1 VNILCIEKI
10 RRGRLVIVSKKD
22 KEEQSEPFDKFIHE
36 PSRLKI
42 LAQLY
47 VVESEDFIALKVQTG
62 LTWGNLSSHIA
73 KLEEKGY
80 VNVKKEFKG
89 KKPRSWANLTPKGRA
104 SFEEYME
111 SIQGFL
117 SKKVEEA
124 KKIKK

>member
-1 VNILCIEKI
+1 MVT
-10 RRGRLVIVSKKD
+10 KKD
-22 KEEQSEPFDKFIHE
+22 EDGTKDPDFQEPFDKFIHE

-42 LAQLY
+42 MAQLY
-47 VVESEDFIALKVQTG
+47 VIESEDFIALKVQTG

-89 KKPRSWANLTPKGRA
+89 KKPRSWASLTPKGRA
-104 SFEEYME
+104 AFEEYIK

-117 SKKVEEA
+117 TEKAEKA
-124 KKIKK
+124 KKKK

>member
-1 VNILCIEKI
+1 MVAKKIEDDTK
-10 RRGRLVIVSKKD
+10 GSDFK
-22 KEEQSEPFDKFIHE
+22 EPFDKFIHE

-42 LAQLY
+42 MAQLY

-89 KKPRSWANLTPKGRA
+89 KKPRSWASLTPKGREA
-104 SFEEYME
+104 FKEYME
-111 SIQGFL
+111 NIQIYL
-117 SKKVEEA
+117 TRMAEEA
-124 KKIKK
+124 QKKD